1 MLASVSSIGKALR
14 ADRGH
19 LRCSLLTALSSGG
32 LLTVKIEMLGGGGQ
46 LSPRVAQPSMLTPPL
61 QGLNTLPADTSARAN
76 GWRLVQVLTNT
87 KALSLGLLDCDGLGE
102 QG

>member
-1 MLASVSSIGKALR
+1 MLASVSSIGKALL

-19 LRCSLLTALSSGG
+19 LQCSLLTALPSGG
-32 LLTVKIEMLGGGGQ
+32 LLTVKIEMLGWQ
-46 LSPRVAQPSMLTPPL
+46 LSPRVAQQSMLTPPL
-61 QGLNTLPADTSARAN
+61 QGLNTLPVDTSARAN